1 MLCSDLFHAAVLHG
15 LGQMP
20 QLLGGVAGGPA
31 GLAEAAAAYDS
42 LLQQVS
48 ASEVR
53 LGIDAEPLAD
63 VEKIWQR
70 ADSGRRIVF
79 VP

>member
-1 MLCSDLFHAAVLHG
+1 MQCRDLLHAAVLHG
-15 LGQMP
+15 IGQMP
-20 QLLGGVAGGPA
+20 QLLGGATGGPA
-31 GLAEAAAAYDS
+31 GPCGAAAAYDS

-48 ASEVR
+48 GSGVR
-53 LGIDAEPLAD
+53 LGIDAEPLAE